1 MNIISYFNKRMKL
14 MNILDLKLAQIV
26 SALVMWVVIKIFP
39 VLTKVDYVWLIIP
52 IVLISIRLFYIVFA
66 KKEA

>member
-1 MNIISYFNKRMKL
+1 MNIIQYFNKRIKL
-14 MNILDLKLAQIV
+14 MSVFDFKLAQIV
-26 SALVMWVVIKIFP
+26 AALAMWIVIKIFP
-39 VLTKVDYVWLIIP
+39 LLTKIDYVWLIIP

>member
-39 VLTKVDYVWLIIP
+39 VLTKVDYIWLIIP
-52 IVLISIRLFYIVFA
+52 IVLISIRLFYVVFA

>member
-1 MNIISYFNKRMKL
+1 MNIIQFFNKRIKL

-26 SALVMWVVIKIFP
+26 AALVMWIVIKIFP
-39 VLTKVDYVWLIIP
+39 VLTKVDYILLIIP
-52 IVLISIRLFYIVFA
+52 IILISIRLFYIVFA

>member
-26 SALVMWVVIKIFP
+26 AALVMWVVIKIFP
-39 VLTKVDYVWLIIP
+39 VLTKVDYLWLIIP
-52 IVLISIRLFYIVFA
+52 IVLISIRLFYVVFA

>member
-39 VLTKVDYVWLIIP
+39 VLTKVDYIWLIIP
-52 IVLISIRLFYIVFA
+52 IVLISIRLFYVVFT

>member
-1 MNIISYFNKRMKL
+1 MNIIQFFNKRIKL

-26 SALVMWVVIKIFP
+26 AALVMWIVIKIFP
-39 VLTKVDYVWLIIP
+39 VLTKVDYIWLIIP
-52 IVLISIRLFYIVFA
+52 IILISIRLFYIVFA